1 MHRDVF
7 ENDRL
12 WPYPVLDDLPLHGAI
27 IVDRMGQRFVDEGRG
42 ASVIVNAVGQSANP
56 AGATLIMDARRWDD
70 SKGELIW
77 GHRGANPE
85 LITRGARII
94 RADGAAEL
102 AAAAGIDVDGLVQ
115 TMDSY
120 GTAAVAGYAANLPVP
135 RSGQARP
142 FVGELLA
149 IPAVAG
155 ITHSLGGVATDD
167 RMRVVDGDS
176 RAIPGLH
183 AAGPCAAGPTVGYF
197 GGLATALVC
206 GFVAGE
212 TAASRFQP

>member
-1 MHRDVF
+1 
-7 ENDRL
+7 
-12 WPYPVLDDLPLHGAI
+12 
-27 IVDRMGQRFVDEGRG
+27 
-42 ASVIVNAVGQSANP
+42 
-56 AGATLIMDARRWDD
+56 MDARMWDD
-70 SKGELIW
+70 SKGELVW

-85 LITRGARII
+85 LVTRGARII
-94 RADGAAEL
+94 RADSAAEL

-120 GTAAVAGYAANLPVP
+120 GTTAVAGYTANLPVP
-135 RSGQARP
+135 RSGEARP

-176 RAIPGLH
+176 RAIPGLY
-183 AAGPCAAGPTVGYF
+183 AAGACAAGPTVGYF
-197 GGLATALVC
+197 GGLATALVG

-212 TAASRFQP
+212 SAAAGVQPGGLSGRR